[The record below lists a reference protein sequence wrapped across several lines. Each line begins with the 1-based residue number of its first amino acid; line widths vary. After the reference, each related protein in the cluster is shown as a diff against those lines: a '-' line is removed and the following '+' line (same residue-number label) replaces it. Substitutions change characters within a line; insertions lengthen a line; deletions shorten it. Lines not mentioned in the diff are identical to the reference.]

1 MKIKIRSIIALILV
15 LCTAM
20 SLFACGINFGGGN
33 GTPTTDE
40 TEDNDDKGNG
50 GGGGAG
56 GTIANTGKSRPTNV
70 YRETPVSIGEEIE
83 SMWSAIMYEG
93 RIYHNTNTYDDMTGA
108 NIIRIMSISTADPSD
123 TRTHLELE
131 FGYRA
136 EEGIYSSSYMNSFAI
151 APDGAVWVNIQSYY
165 EDYTDPNY
173 PIYESNNDL
182 RRYDSTGAL
191 TLEIK
196 SSELMPDRDYVYFGS
211 VIFHENLLFV
221 TVETEI
227 VAINTT
233 TGRVEFSLTDNNNY
247 LDRILP
253 FSDGRLGVMLYDN
266 ATGERLIKTI
276 NTAAK
281 SWGETISLATSV
293 YLDYVMPGDSNYLV
307 YYVEY
312 GKGVLGLKSDGT
324 SEEIVNFL
332 NSDIDSSNVSNVM
345 KLDDGDFLMFTYD
358 YESGYGEMRA
368 MRLTKVPDDEVRE
381 SIMLTYAC
389 MYLDYTLR
397 RKILTFNKT
406 NGEYRIQMKD
416 YSEYNTNE
424 NYNAGY
430 DRLNADIIGGKIP
443 DMMSLN
449 GLDFRTY
456 ANKGILA
463 DLYELMESSKTVN
476 RDDYTQNVLKAAEYN
491 GKLYRFVPEYSIQTT
506 AGKKSIFGNKNNW
519 TFDDFEALLAQ
530 YPNAKLFS
538 EMTRDEVLNQCLTLT
553 VDSYI
558 DWDTGKCSFDEGFIK
573 LLELAKSYPETI
585 DWDAIYNNDPEY
597 WSTRERNFA
606 ENRVLLTQAYVS
618 SYRSA
623 RDFTQF
629 GEDITFVGYPTSDGN
644 GSVFYSYLEHGVSAS
659 SPHKQ
664 VCFDFLAST
673 VETTPDFQNSGGYFW
688 GSFSISKA
696 YMEAVRE
703 YEQIPL
709 RQRPGYIDYEGDAV
723 RRSPATGNTVAM
735 PMPNPDYI
743 ENDYEK
749 NYHMTK
755 EEIAVVDRL
764 LESTTTFTT
773 QNTAVMNIIMEE
785 AAEFF
790 AGRRSASDTA
800 RIVQSR
806 VQILVSESM

>member
-33 GTPTTDE
+33 ETPTTDD
-40 TEDNDDKGNG
+40 TEDNDDKGN

-56 GTIANTGKSRPTNV
+56 GTIANTGKTRPTNV
-70 YRETPVSIGEEIE
+70 YRETPVSIGNEIE
-83 SMWSAIMYEG
+83 SMWSAIMHDG
-93 RIYHNTNTYDDMTGA
+93 RIYHTTSTYDDVTGA
-108 NIIRIMSISTADPSD
+108 NINRIMSISIADPSD
-123 TRTHLELE
+123 VRTHLELE
-131 FGYRA
+131 FSYSA
-136 EEGIYSSSYMNSFAI
+136 EENVYSSSYMNSFSI
-151 APDGAVWVNIQSYY
+151 APDGAVWANIQSYY

-173 PIYESNNDL
+173 PIYENNNDL
-182 RRYDSTGAL
+182 RRYDSTGAM

-196 SSELMPDRDYVYFGS
+196 SSELLPGSEYVYFGS
-211 VIFHENLLFV
+211 MVFHENLLFV
-221 TVETEI
+221 TVETQL

-233 TGRVEFSLTDNNNY
+233 TGRIEFSLKDNNNY
-247 LDRILP
+247 FDRILP
-253 FSDGRLGVMLYDN
+253 MSDGNLGVMLYDN
-266 ATGERLIKTI
+266 ATGDRLIKII

-281 SWGETISLATSV
+281 SWGATIPLATSS
-293 YLDYVMPGDSNYLV
+293 YFEYIMPGDSKYLI
-307 YYVEY
+307 YYAEY
-312 GKGVLGLKSDGT
+312 NKGIMGLKSDGT
-324 SEEIVNFL
+324 SDEIVNFL
-332 NSDIDSSNVSNVM
+332 NSDIDGSNISNVM
-345 KLDDGDFLMFTYD
+345 KLDDGEFLLFSYD
-358 YESGYGEMRA
+358 YESEYGGMKVV
-368 MRLTKVPDDEVRE
+368 RLTKVPDDEVRE
-381 SIMLTYAC
+381 SIILTYAC
-389 MYLDYTLR
+389 MYGGYEFR

-406 NGEYRIQMKD
+406 NGEYRIQIND

-449 GLDFRTY
+449 SLDFRTY

-476 RDDYTQNVLKAAEYN
+476 RDDYIQNVLKAAEYN
-491 GKLYRFVPEYSIQTT
+491 GKLYRFMPEYSIQTT
-506 AGKKSIFGNKNNW
+506 AGKKSIFGDNSKW
-519 TFDDFEALLAQ
+519 TFDDFAALLAQ
-530 YPNAKLFS
+530 YPNAKLFG
-538 EMTRDEVLNQCLTLT
+538 ETTRDELLNQCLTLT

-573 LLELAKSYPETI
+573 LLELAKSYPENI
-585 DWDAIYNNDPEY
+585 DWESLYNDPDF
-597 WSTRERNFA
+597 WTTRERDYA
-606 ENRVLLTQAYVS
+606 ENRVLLQQAYVS

-623 RDFTQF
+623 RDYTQF

-644 GSVFYSYLEHGVSAS
+644 GSVFYSYDEHGVSAS
-659 SPHKQ
+659 SPYKQ

-673 VETTPDFQNSGGYFW
+673 VATEPDFQNSGGYFW

-696 YMEAVRE
+696 YMDAVRE
-703 YEQIPL
+703 YEMIPL
-709 RQRPGYIDYEGDAV
+709 RQRPGYIDYNAV
-723 RRSPATGNTVAM
+723 RRSPATGSTIAM
-735 PMPNPDYI
+735 PMPMPDPDYV
-743 ENDYEK
+743 EDDYTK
-749 NYHMTK
+749 NYHMK
-755 EEIAVVDRL
+755 PEEIAVVDRL

-773 QNTAVMNIIMEE
+773 QNTAVMNIVLEE